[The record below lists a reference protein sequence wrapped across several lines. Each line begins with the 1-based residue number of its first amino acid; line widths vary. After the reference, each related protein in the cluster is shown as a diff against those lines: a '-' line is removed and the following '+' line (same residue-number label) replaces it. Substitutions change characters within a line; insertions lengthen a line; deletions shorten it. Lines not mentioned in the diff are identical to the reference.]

1 MKKCKSCVNKE
12 RCQESGNL
20 CTPHTSQF
28 VPDDNS
34 RQFFSRWWVGND
46 KYEYHFDT
54 KNPHWNHTHSI
65 SIDGI
70 NYCPYCGDV
79 MYFLETD
86 DKKGYCCI
94 CDGARAEI
102 EYERELDSMLKR
114 HKYELTNL
122 KKEWSEKLVFD
133 VKKLFE
139 IKQRNEKEK
148 FDRRNSM
155 RRSPWVPNHVMTL
168 NDRPLKSIEDML
180 TVC

>member
-1 MKKCKSCVNKE
+1 MKQCKSCVNKE
-12 RCQESGNL
+12 KCKKNGNL
-20 CTPHTSQF
+20 CTPHESQF

-46 KYEYHFDT
+46 KYEYHFDM
-54 KNPHWNHTHSI
+54 KNPHWNFTHSI

-79 MYFLETD
+79 MYVLEID
-86 DKKGYCCI
+86 GKRGVCCI

-102 EYERELDSMLKR
+102 EYERELNAMLAK
-114 HKYELTNL
+114 HKYELAKL
-122 KKEWSEKLVFD
+122 QKEWSEKLVFD

-148 FDRRNSM
+148 FDRRNSI
-155 RRSPWVPNHVMTL
+155 RRSPCVPSHVMTL
-168 NDRPLKSIEDML
+168 NNRSLESIEDIL
-180 TVC
+180 TVY